1 MVASQ
6 MTPTKKND
14 KVRQSLLPLPQPYT
28 EHKNAYLATHF
39 VFIFSQAH
47 SCVSFLSVFTPTTLL
62 QQHPRN
68 AGRGGK
74 TKGRSRE
81 DEALLCNFVNTCCSV
96 SPVLGSALTLYQ
108 QILSLSFGLG
118 EFLGYF
124 IQEQENNWF
133 LEAISLCSPRSVS
146 GLIRYS
152 PTR

>member
-1 MVASQ
+1 MASQ

-28 EHKNAYLATHF
+28 EHKNSNLATPF

-47 SCVSFLSVFTPTTLL
+47 SCVSFLSVFTPTSLL
-62 QQHPRN
+62 PQHPRN

-81 DEALLCNFVNTCCSV
+81 DEALLCNFVNIV
-96 SPVLGSALTLYQ
+96 VLFHLYSALALYQ

-124 IQEQENNWF
+124 IQENDWF
-133 LEAISLCSPRSVS
+133 LEAPFLYAPRDRSAV
-146 GLIRYS
+146 
-152 PTR
+152 